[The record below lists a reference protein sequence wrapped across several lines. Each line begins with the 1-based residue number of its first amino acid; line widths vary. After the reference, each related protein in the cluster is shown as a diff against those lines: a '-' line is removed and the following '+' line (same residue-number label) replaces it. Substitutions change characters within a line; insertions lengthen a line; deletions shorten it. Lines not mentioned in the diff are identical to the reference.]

1 MYHPLRFLAT
11 ASLALLPLL
20 PLLPAQAEPMNLKL
34 GLWEHSQ
41 STQLDGM
48 ALPEAALKNMPPE
61 QRARMEAMLR
71 QGQGGGSGAMAVR
84 SCLTQDKLGK
94 PLVEP
99 RDGDA
104 ARCTH
109 TLVRS
114 TRTVQEISF
123 RCSQPEESAGTM
135 RLEAQSPERYKG
147 TLTMNSARGKVTMQM
162 EGRWI
167 SADCGK
173 PAR

>member
-1 MYHPLRFLAT
+1 MKALRHFPAT
-11 ASLALLPLL
+11 ALAGLALLPFV
-20 PLLPAQAEPMNLKL
+20 PAQAEPMNLKL

-48 ALPEAALKNMPPE
+48 ALPEAALKNLPPE
-61 QRARMEAMLR
+61 QRAQMEAMLR
-71 QGQGGGSGAMAVR
+71 QSQGAVVVR
-84 SCLTQDKLGK
+84 SCVTQDKLGK

-99 RDGDA
+99 GDSDA

-109 TLVRS
+109 TLVKS

-123 RCSQPEESAGTM
+123 RCSKPEESTGTM

-147 TLTMNSARGKVTMQM
+147 TLTMNSPRGKVTTQMQ
-162 EGRWI
+162 GRWI

-173 PAR
+173 QAR